1 MNSLWAAGMNGLRE
15 LWANR
20 MRSLLSM
27 SGIIL
32 GVTALATMLAVAE
45 GLFSGFREFV
55 HAQGGVERIGIVRS
69 ALPREQEHL
78 APTARG
84 LTLRDADSIRNGVPT
99 LAGISPE
106 IEMGEPVVAR
116 SGKQINARLTG
127 CSPDY
132 LGVNRRSVA
141 KGRFITDIDSLTRA
155 HVCVIGDAVAD
166 TLFPADEN
174 PVGRSV
180 TVEGR
185 RFVVVGVLDRAE
197 SAAAAKGR
205 ESAFARW
212 KNLTVCI
219 PVRTAIT
226 RLTGD
231 DRITTLVVRAAG
243 AELVSETGMQLET
256 VLLQNHR
263 GLRDFRVET
272 NEATIANFRK
282 TERTFV
288 YSLGGVA
295 VVALLIGGAGIMNV
309 MLASINERTRE
320 IGVRLALGARGSD
333 IFTQFLLESV
343 VVGAFGGVLGLVGA
357 FGMITT
363 LDALIR
369 GEAFGLTQVGLSHTV
384 MLIGVA
390 FSCTIGL
397 LAGVYPALRASR
409 FNPIEALR
417 SE

>member
-45 GLFSGFREFV
+45 GLFTGFREFV
-55 HAQGGVERIGIVRS
+55 DSQGGVERIGIVRS

-78 APTARG
+78 APTTRG
-84 LTLRDADSIRNGVPT
+84 LTLRDADAVRNGVPMLT
-99 LAGISPE
+99 GISPE
-106 IEMGEPVVAR
+106 IDMGEPAVAR
-116 SGKQINARLTG
+116 AGKQINARLTG

-132 LGVNRRSVA
+132 PAVNRRSVA
-141 KGRFITDIDSLTRA
+141 KGRFITDIDSITRA
-155 HVCVIGDAVAD
+155 PVCVIGDAVAD
-166 TLFPADEN
+166 TLFSPEEN
-174 PVGRSV
+174 PVGKPV

-197 SAAAAKGR
+197 SVTAKGR

-231 DRITTLVVRAAG
+231 DRITTLAVRAAG
-243 AELVSETGMQLET
+243 AGIVSETGTQLET

-333 IFTQFLLESV
+333 IFTQFLIESA

-357 FGMITT
+357 FGMITA

-369 GEAFGLTQVGLSHTV
+369 GEAFGLTQVGLSNTV
-384 MLIGVA
+384 MLVGVA